1 MIGVLVVTH
10 GRLAAELVAAAETIA
25 GAQPNFRAL
34 SLDWREGLDVARGRI
49 ASEVAALS
57 SGDGVLILTDMYG
70 DTPTNAALG
79 FVEAGKVELI
89 SGVNLPMIVRLACVG
104 GSRGSLA
111 ETARWLEVKARRAIR
126 RASSVERGP
135 LPSAAPEDTS
145 ECGPGTEP
153 ETTPDTDD
161 HDG

>member
-10 GRLAAELVAAAETIA
+10 GRLAAELVSAAETIA
-25 GAQPNFRAL
+25 GAQPNFRAI

-49 ASEVAALS
+49 AHEMATLPSEE
-57 SGDGVLILTDMYG
+57 GVLILTDMYG

-79 FVEAGKVELI
+79 FVAPEKVEVV
-89 SGVNLPMIVRLACVG
+89 SGVNLPMLVRLACVG

-126 RASSVERGP
+126 RASTVERGP
-135 LPSAAPEDTS
+135 LPA
-145 ECGPGTEP
+145 GPPDEP
-153 ETTPDTDD
+153 C
-161 HDG
+161 DG

>member
-1 MIGVLVVTH
+1 MIGILVVTH

-25 GAQPNFRAL
+25 GAQSNIRAL
-34 SLDWREGLDVARGRI
+34 SLDWREGLDVARNRI
-49 ASEVAALS
+49 ASEIEALPR
-57 SGDGVLILTDMYG
+57 DEGVLILTDMYG

-79 FVEAGKVELI
+79 FVEPGRVELI

-126 RASSVERGP
+126 RASTVERGP
-135 LPSAAPEDTS
+135 LPTGTPE
-145 ECGPGTEP
+145 GEP
-153 ETTPDTDD
+153 C
-161 HDG
+161 DG